1 MARISLKPLLIV
13 VLAAL
18 LALGLSFDVFEA
30 MRIYQSGKVPPA
42 EGFAGDENG
51 KLVVEDYTQK
61 HPGQYF
67 LALSLYVLPQVPI
80 AAYLWREWRR
90 RRRM

>member
-30 MRIYQSGKVPPA
+30 MRIYQAGQVPPP
-42 EGFAGDENG
+42 EGFAVDKNG
-51 KLVVEDYTQK
+51 NMVVEDYTQK

-67 LALSLYVLPQVPI
+67 LAVSIYGLPQIPI

-90 RRRM
+90 RGRS